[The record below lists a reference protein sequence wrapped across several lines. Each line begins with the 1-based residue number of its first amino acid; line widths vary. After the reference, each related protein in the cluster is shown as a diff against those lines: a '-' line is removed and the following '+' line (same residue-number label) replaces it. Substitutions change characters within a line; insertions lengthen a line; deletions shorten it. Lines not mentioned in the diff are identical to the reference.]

1 MRTSGKLLILA
12 AVILSFLIACQTIPS
27 KPAGQYDRATL
38 QSFVDKYID
47 AVIAHDPAQ
56 ARLAAT
62 VKFTENGQRLL
73 PGDGLWNTASER
85 GSYHLYV
92 ADPQAGQVGYFG
104 TIRENGVAAIIGLRL
119 KIDRNL
125 ISEIETFVVRDTTG
139 ARRLEERGAP
149 HPVFAEAIPDSERLT
164 REELIIAA
172 NKYFIALE
180 RNDGKGEYNFTDDC
194 NRLENGKQTSNNP
207 SQEPRPFDIDAM
219 TCKEQFETG
228 FFCFVTRIRDRRFV
242 VVDEE
247 RGLVFAF
254 GFFDHAG
261 NVLNITLTNGMS
273 FPGGVNRPWTW
284 EIAEIFKV
292 EKGLLRQIE
301 ALYQEAPYG
310 MNSGWSSWEQ
320 GLSSVIQQ

>member
-1 MRTSGKLLILA
+1 MRHFRLLIVISAVTLVFLA
-12 AVILSFLIACQTIPS
+12 ACQP
-27 KPAGQYDRATL
+27 KPISTAAQYDRAAL
-38 QSFVDKYID
+38 QSFVDKYLD

-56 ARLAAT
+56 APLAAT
-62 VKFTENGQRLL
+62 VKFTENGQRLI
-73 PGDGLWNTASER
+73 PGDGLWNTASVR

-104 TIRENGVAAIIGLRL
+104 TIRENGVPAILGLRL
-119 KIDRNL
+119 KIEKQA

-139 ARRLEERGAP
+139 AQRLEKLGAP
-149 HPVFAEAIPDSERLT
+149 HPVFAQAIPDSERLS
-164 REELIIAA
+164 RAELITAA
-172 NKYFIALE
+172 NKYFTALE

-207 SQEPRPFDIDAM
+207 AKEPRPFDIDGM
-219 TCKEQFETG
+219 SCKAQFETG

-247 RGLVFAF
+247 RGIVLAFA
-254 GFFDHAG
+254 FFDHAG
-261 NVLNITLTNGMS
+261 NVLNITLSNGVS

-292 EKGLLRQIE
+292 ENGLLRQIE
-301 ALYQEAPYG
+301 ALFQEAPYG
-310 MNSGWSSWEQ
+310 MNSGWSAWEQ
-320 GLSSVIQQ
+320 GLSSAIQQ